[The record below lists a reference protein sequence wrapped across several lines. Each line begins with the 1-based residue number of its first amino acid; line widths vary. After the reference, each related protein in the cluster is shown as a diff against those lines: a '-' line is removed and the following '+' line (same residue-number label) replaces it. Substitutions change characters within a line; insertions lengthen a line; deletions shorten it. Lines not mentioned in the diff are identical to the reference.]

1 MLPPLTSHSTFF
13 LKKLLQFTKS
23 CKNEIYLQEMFANS
37 LSSCS
42 RYKANFKFD
51 QSVLAIRDSPLY
63 FEISTDDHPRMVT
76 HSHAPT
82 IIDEL

>member
-1 MLPPLTSHSTFF
+1 
-13 LKKLLQFTKS
+13 
-23 CKNEIYLQEMFANS
+23 MFANS